1 MTDAARTEDRMAQDA
16 VTRDA
21 KKLIPVTLLS
31 GFLGSGKTTMLQ
43 HILQN
48 KSHQMRVAVIVNDM
62 GELNIDANL
71 VAKSG
76 VLKREEQL
84 VRLEN
89 GCICCTLRVDLLEEI
104 AKIARDGEVDYIIIE
119 SSGISEPMQVA
130 ETFAFELP
138 EQDTPEAMSDGESD
152 SKSQAHKHK
161 HESGSSQQA
170 AKKAKTSDSSSN
182 NKAEAKGIPSMQ
194 IDELFTKDKKMPLLR
209 DIAVLDTCVTV
220 VDVGNFFS
228 TFDDPRMLLEIE
240 EHRAQLPEQ
249 DMRTLTDLL
258 CDQIEFA
265 DVIVLNKTDLV
276 PTADVDA
283 IEKIIRRFNSYA
295 KIMRSVKGQVRPSSI
310 LGTKLFSFERAA
322 AQQGWLESLIV
333 PHVPETEEY
342 GIGSFLYSARRPF
355 HPYRLTE
362 LIQQEFVIVE
372 SPEMPPLPR
381 DDDDDEHAQD
391 GDEEDDGED
400 EDGGDDEEMAEAQEI
415 EPLDA
420 ETIQERLAGKKAGLF
435 KNLLRSKGVF
445 WLGTRPKNYGTWSQA
460 GLYCTL
466 SNGGMWMVEIPED
479 ERTRAMK
486 ALPNYAELVA
496 QEFGDRG
503 QEIVFIGRFS
513 KNDDEIAKIRRA
525 FDECLLTDDEM
536 DEYRR
541 DATDEWEDPFEPW
554 SFYIFE
560 DDDDDKEDDDKKK
573 GEKKQ

>member
-1 MTDAARTEDRMAQDA
+1 MAPQGSVATPNFANPSAPDPIA
-16 VTRDA
+16 MQSTSD

-48 KSHQMRVAVIVNDM
+48 KSHQLRVAVIVNDM

-89 GCICCTLRVDLLEEI
+89 ECICCTLRVDLLEEI
-104 AKIARDGEVDYIIIE
+104 AKIAKDGDVDYIIIE

-138 EQDTPEAMSDGESD
+138 PDEDNSDVNHAGHT
-152 SKSQAHKHK
+152 KKHG
-161 HESGSSQQA
+161 HGSLSQQQPM
-170 AKKAKTSDSSSN
+170 KQAKTSADSSVQ
-182 NKAEAKGIPSMQ
+182 KGIPSMQ
-194 IDELFTKDKKMPLLR
+194 LDELFPEGKRVPLLR
-209 DIAVLDTCVTV
+209 DLAVLDTCVTV
-220 VDVGNFFS
+220 VDVANFFDV
-228 TFDDPRMLLEIE
+228 FDDPRCLVEIE
-240 EHRAQLPEQ
+240 EHRDQLPDQ
-249 DMRTLTDLL
+249 DTRTLTDLL

-276 PTADVDA
+276 SASDIEA
-283 IEKIIRRFNSYA
+283 IEKVIRKFNSYA
-295 KIMRSVKGQVRPSSI
+295 KIMRSVKGQVSPDAI

-322 AQQGWLESLIV
+322 AQESWLESLTI

-362 LIQQEFVIVE
+362 LLQQEFVIVE
-372 SPEMPPLPR
+372 CPDIPPLPTDE
-381 DDDDDEHAQD
+381 DDDDDGEE
-391 GDEEDDGED
+391 DEEED
-400 EDGGDDEEMAEAQEI
+400 EAMEQTI
-415 EPLDA
+415 EPLDP
-420 ETIQERLAGKKAGLF
+420 ETIQKRLEGKKNGLF

-445 WLGTRPKNYGTWSQA
+445 WLGTRPKNYGAWSQA

-466 SNGGMWMVEIPED
+466 PNAGMWVAEFPE
-479 ERTRAMK
+479 EKRTHEMRSTK
-486 ALPNYAELVA
+486 NYDALMAR
-496 QEFGDRG
+496 EFGDRG

-513 KNDDEIAKIRRA
+513 KEENEIASIRNA
-525 FDECLLTDDEM
+525 LNECLLTDDEM
-536 DEYRR
+536 DEYTQSK
-541 DATDEWEDPFEPW
+541 TDYWEDPFEPW
-554 SFYIFE
+554 TYYIFDE
-560 DDDDDKEDDDKKK
+560 E
-573 GEKKQ
+573 EE